1 MASID
6 RIKNHV
12 ADELKQFDRYFTQVM
27 HTDIFL
33 LNLVM
38 KYLMR
43 RKGKQMRP
51 MLVFLSAKLL
61 GKPND
66 STYTAAALIE
76 ILHTATLIH
85 DDVVDQSFERRGFF
99 SINALWKSKVAVLV
113 GDYLLA
119 KGLLLAVDKKEFA
132 LLNLVS
138 DAVKE
143 MSEGELLQ
151 IKNSRKLRL
160 TESEY
165 FEIIRKKT
173 ATLISCCSAC
183 GAQSIGSSEEKIKQ
197 MQRFGE
203 NLGMAFQIKDDL
215 LDYQINNLT
224 GKPLGNDVQEKKLTL
239 PLIHALECADIFE
252 RKSIIRIMKNSD
264 KSPKKFHT
272 VLQFIEKY
280 NGLDY
285 AMTRMEEYAQQAINE
300 LKDFTGAET
309 YEMLK
314 EFVAFTTQRN
324 K

>member
-1 MASID
+1 
-6 RIKNHV
+6 
-12 ADELKQFDRYFTQVM
+12 M

-38 KYLMR
+38 KYLLR

-51 MLVFLSAKLL
+51 MLVFLTARLY

-66 STYTAAALIE
+66 STFTAAALIE

-85 DDVVDQSFERRGFF
+85 DDVVDQSNERRGFF
-99 SINALWKSKVAVLV
+99 SINALWKSKIAVLV

-119 KGLLLAVDKKEFA
+119 KGLLLAVDKKEYA
-132 LLNLVS
+132 LLSLVS

-151 IKNSRKLRL
+151 IKNSRKLKL
-160 TESEY
+160 TEIEY

-183 GAQSIGSSEEKIKQ
+183 GAQSIGCSPENIIR

-203 NLGMAFQIKDDL
+203 YLGIAFQIKDDL
-215 LDYQINNLT
+215 LDYQINNIT

-239 PLIHALECADIFE
+239 PLIHALEQASSAERRRIFSLMH
-252 RKSIIRIMKNSD
+252 RTD
-264 KSPKKFHT
+264 KSPKKFQS
-272 VLQFIEKY
+272 VLDFIQNHE
-280 NGLDY
+280 GITY
-285 AMTRMEEYAQQAINE
+285 AAGKMDEFAQRAVNE
-300 LKDFTGAET
+300 LDASVNAET
-309 YEMLK
+309 REILK
-314 EFVAFTTQRN
+314 EFVAYTIQRN

>member
-6 RIKNHV
+6 RVKNHV
-12 ADELKQFDRYFTQVM
+12 ADELKEFDKYFTQIM

-61 GKPND
+61 GNPND

-85 DDVVDQSFERRGFF
+85 DDVVDQSYERRGFF

-160 TESEY
+160 TELEY

-224 GKPLGNDVQEKKLTL
+224 GKPLGNDIQEKKLTL
-239 PLIHALECADIFE
+239 PLIHALECAVTSE
-252 RKSIIRIMKNSD
+252 RKAIIRLMQNSD
-264 KSPKKFHT
+264 KSPKKFQA
-272 VLQFIEKY
+272 VLQFIQKY
-280 NGLDY
+280 NGLEY
-285 AMTRMEEYAQQAINE
+285 AISRMEAYAQQAIHE
-300 LKDFTGAET
+300 LETFRGAET

-314 EFVAFTTQRN
+314 EFVTFTTQRN

>member
-1 MASID
+1 
-6 RIKNHV
+6 
-12 ADELKQFDRYFTQVM
+12 
-27 HTDIFL
+27 
-33 LNLVM
+33 
-38 KYLMR
+38 
-43 RKGKQMRP
+43 MRP
-51 MLVFLSAKLL
+51 MLVFLSAKLF
-61 GKPND
+61 GKPGD

-85 DDVVDQSFERRGFF
+85 DDVVDQSYERRGFF

-119 KGLLLAVDKKEFA
+119 KGLLLAVDKKEFSI
-132 LLNLVS
+132 LHLVS

-224 GKPLGNDVQEKKLTL
+224 GKPLGNDIQEKKLTL
-239 PLIHALECADIFE
+239 PLIHALECSDVSE
-252 RKSIIRIMKNSD
+252 RRTILRILQNSD
-264 KSPKKFHT
+264 KSPKKFQT
-272 VLQFIEKY
+272 VLQFIQKY
-280 NGLDY
+280 KGLEY
-285 AMTRMEEYAQQAINE
+285 AKTRMEAYAQKAMQE
-300 LKDFTGAET
+300 LEAYAESET

>member
-12 ADELKQFDRYFTQVM
+12 ADELMEFDKYFTQVM
-27 HTDIFL
+27 HTDILL

-85 DDVVDQSFERRGFF
+85 DDVVDQSYERRGFF

-119 KGLLLAVDKKEFA
+119 KGLLLAVDKKEFE
-132 LLNLVS
+132 LLHLVS

-151 IKNSRKLRL
+151 IKNSRKLGL
-160 TESEY
+160 TELEY

-173 ATLISCCSAC
+173 ATLISCCSAS
-183 GAQSIGSSEEKIKQ
+183 GAQSIGSSEEIIKQ

-224 GKPLGNDVQEKKLTL
+224 GKPLGNDIQEKKLTL
-239 PLIHALECADIFE
+239 PLIHALECAEPSE
-252 RKSIIRIMKNSD
+252 RKAIIRLMQNAD
-264 KSPKKFHT
+264 KSPKKFQT
-272 VLQFIEKY
+272 VLQFIQKY
-280 NGLDY
+280 DGLDY
-285 AMTRMEEYAQQAINE
+285 AITRMEAYAQQAIRE
-300 LKDFTGAET
+300 LEAFTEAET

-314 EFVAFTTQRN
+314 EFVTFTTQRN